1 MLVALLV
8 FPGAFGP
15 GRPRDRHTR
24 ASLGV
29 VDLEA
34 RPCPPVPPAPS
45 TPAGPGV
52 LTCACASPRSP
63 TRPRRRP
70 SISHVI
76 PLRLVQTLNLHRW
89 NCNVFGVSRKMTTIN
104 YVRNLGGGGVVA
116 ARGHRQPGPVGQAA
130 CLCETPVAFAGAD
143 RALSETGIAFAGA
156 GRASTETGIAFAG
169 EKWVF
174 LAHFSVALVLSVS
187 MVAVQGRAVVMVVSM
202 SPRCCASWAK
212 KFALR
217 AQNGPKLACCG
228 VLGEF
233 FRGPAVV
240 GTRRASLLR
249 RTPGSRT
256 HLLAVL
262 TLQCAAK
269 PT

>member
-1 MLVALLV
+1 MQ
-8 FPGAFGP
+8 FPHSSFRPLIYSIGIPTFSDVVETPPDQIACEMW
-15 GRPRDRHTR
+15 GRWCRC
-24 ASLGV
+24 
-29 VDLEA
+29 
-34 RPCPPVPPAPS
+34 CPWAP
-45 TPAGPGV
+45 
-52 LTCACASPRSP
+52 
-63 TRPRRRP
+63 
-70 SISHVI
+70 
-76 PLRLVQTLNLHRW
+76 
-89 NCNVFGVSRKMTTIN
+89 
-104 YVRNLGGGGVVA
+104 
-116 ARGHRQPGPVGQAA
+116 QPGPVGQAA
-130 CLCETPVAFAGAD
+130 RLSETPVAFAGTGRASTETGIAFAGAD

-240 GTRRASLLR
+240 GSHGASCGAPR
-249 RTPGSRT
+249 PW
-256 HLLAVL
+256 
-262 TLQCAAK
+262 
-269 PT
+269 

>member
-1 MLVALLV
+1 MAFCVV
-8 FPGAFGP
+8 VTNVVNPGAF
-15 GRPRDRHTR
+15 
-24 ASLGV
+24 SLKMV
-29 VDLEA
+29 VFW
-34 RPCPPVPPAPS
+34 
-45 TPAGPGV
+45 
-52 LTCACASPRSP
+52 
-63 TRPRRRP
+63 
-70 SISHVI
+70 
-76 PLRLVQTLNLHRW
+76 LRLTTFVTSAAHWSPGQAPPPPINFARNSPVVCSIIEFALLELQRFW
-89 NCNVFGVSRKMTTIN
+89 GVSKNDHDKLRAKC
-104 YVRNLGGGGVVA
+104 GGGGVVA

-130 CLCETPVAFAGAD
+130 CLCETPVAFAGAG

>member
-1 MLVALLV
+1 MNRVGLTTFVTLAAHWS
-8 FPGAFGP
+8 PGQVPPPPINFARNSPATCSNIEF
-15 GRPRDRHTR
+15 
-24 ASLGV
+24 ASLE
-29 VDLEA
+29 LQ
-34 RPCPPVPPAPS
+34 RF
-45 TPAGPGV
+45 
-52 LTCACASPRSP
+52 
-63 TRPRRRP
+63 
-70 SISHVI
+70 
-76 PLRLVQTLNLHRW
+76 W
-89 NCNVFGVSRKMTTIN
+89 GVSKNDHDKLRAKFG
-104 YVRNLGGGGVVA
+104 RRWCRCCPWA
-116 ARGHRQPGPVGQAA
+116 PQPGPVGQAA
-130 CLCETPVAFAGAD
+130 RLSETPVAFAGTGRASTETGIAFAGAD

>member
-1 MLVALLV
+1 
-8 FPGAFGP
+8 
-15 GRPRDRHTR
+15 
-24 ASLGV
+24 
-29 VDLEA
+29 
-34 RPCPPVPPAPS
+34 
-45 TPAGPGV
+45 
-52 LTCACASPRSP
+52 
-63 TRPRRRP
+63 
-70 SISHVI
+70 
-76 PLRLVQTLNLHRW
+76 
-89 NCNVFGVSRKMTTIN
+89 MTTIN

-130 CLCETPVAFAGAD
+130 CLCETPVAFAGADRALSETGIAFAGAD

-240 GTRRASLLR
+240 GSHGASCGAPR
-249 RTPGSRT
+249 PW
-256 HLLAVL
+256 
-262 TLQCAAK
+262 
-269 PT
+269 